1 MKLDLNRQVPAGL
14 PAGRE
19 LTWISV
25 GLGAS
30 LLYSFRFLLTFFD
43 SRSALYATVG
53 KARVLIAGA
62 VMPDFADVLG
72 GSLLGFVL
80 VALCM
85 PALILYHYAYHYQG
99 GRSIY
104 LMRRLPNR
112 WELHRRCFT
121 VPLLAA
127 AASLLLLFVFLLL
140 YYGVYMAGTPDACLV
155 PGQWRKLW
163 EVLL

>member
-1 MKLDLNRQVPAGL
+1 MKLDLKRHVPPGF
-14 PAGRE
+14 PVRRE
-19 LTWISV
+19 LTWIGV

-43 SRSALYATVG
+43 SRSDLYETVD

-72 GSLLGFVL
+72 SSLLGFVL

-127 AASLLLLFVFLLL
+127 GASLLLWFVFLLL
-140 YYGVYMAGTPDACLV
+140 YYGIYMAGTPDACLA